1 MRILRAALAS
11 LPLTLGIA
19 ACTAYDGNEA
29 AYGYYPDYAYGPGYY
44 GAYWSGYYGDFGFFD
59 DFGFFGGFHHRHR
72 HHGHDHDHDRDRAAA
87 DQHHGA
93 GNDLHRTMP
102 APSHGMVAP
111 QRPQVSPPLRQAPML
126 WYPRSRTVTR

>member
-29 AYGYYPDYAYGPGYY
+29 NYGYYPDYTYGPSYY
-44 GAYWSGYYGDFGFFD
+44 GGFGFFD
-59 DFGFFGGFHHRHR
+59 DFDDVHHRHR
-72 HHGHDHDHDRDRAAA
+72 HHDHDHDHDANDHR
-87 DQHHGA
+87 HVA

-102 APSHGMVAP
+102 PSHGMIAP
-111 QRPQVSPPLRQAPML
+111 RQPQVSPPPRQPPTL